1 MNRFLVIIG
10 LVVFGCGEKN
20 TMPTPVAPSNLSV
33 TAVVTTDNSGNVQ
46 FTATA
51 NNAESFDF
59 DFGNGIFQNSVSGNL
74 TYRYPASGTYSVN
87 VIAKN
92 SAGQMS
98 KSLSVIV
105 VVVQS
110 MIWSDEFSAPGAPD
124 PSKWGYDIGAGG
136 WGNNESQYYT
146 NRLENATVSNG
157 TLKIVAR
164 AESFGGSNYTSARL
178 LSRTKFSFKY
188 GKIEVAA
195 KLPTGV
201 GTWPAIW
208 MLPSDN
214 GYGTWPASG
223 EIDIMEHV
231 GYNQNNVHS
240 TIHCSAF
247 NGQRGNQKGNSKI
260 VSDATTEFHDY
271 RIDWTPYSIKGFV
284 DDEQYFEYINDN
296 TGFTTWPFNRKFHMI
311 LNIAI
316 GGNWG
321 GAQGIDDTIFPATME
336 VDYVKAYK
344 LVE

>member
-1 MNRFLVIIG
+1 MKNILKVLALVC
-10 LVVFGCGEKN
+10 LVYGFQSCTDKKN
-20 TMPTPVAPSNLSV
+20 IPIVAPV
-33 TAVVTTDNSGNVQ
+33 PPV
-46 FTATA
+46 
-51 NNAESFDF
+51 
-59 DFGNGIFQNSVSGNL
+59 
-74 TYRYPASGTYSVN
+74 
-87 VIAKN
+87 
-92 SAGQMS
+92 
-98 KSLSVIV
+98 
-105 VVVQS
+105 
-110 MIWSDEFSAPGAPD
+110 SDEDWTFESTPMWEDDFTNNGVPD
-124 PSKWGYDIGAGG
+124 PSKWSYDVGGSG
-136 WGNNESQYYT
+136 WGNNELQYYT
-146 NRLENATVSNG
+146 SGNNVGIVNGNLVIQAKKENLEG
-157 TLKIVAR
+157 R
-164 AESFGGSNYTSARL
+164 QYTSTRMI
-178 LSRTKFSFKY
+178 SRGKGDWLY
-188 GKIEVAA
+188 GRFVVRA
-195 KLPTGV
+195 KLPRGR

-296 TGFTTWPFNRKFHMI
+296 AGFTTWPFNRKFHMI